1 MYRNWGKLDLH
12 YLNLQRLF
20 NQKLRRTIV
29 WMNNPWVIGGVLVYI
44 LIMLAIGF
52 FSSKNINDATDYI
65 VAGRRLPLGLA
76 TAALFATW
84 FGGGTSM
91 GAAGESYWNGFLG
104 AIADPFGAGVCLLLA
119 GLFYVRTMRR
129 MKLLTIADF
138 FAIKFGKTSE
148 LLVSLI
154 TLPAFIGWV
163 GAELVALGLVV
174 HSITGISPVLGIII
188 SAIVVLIYTYQGGMW
203 ADTLTD
209 FVQMVIL
216 IAGLIIMFPIVIKDI
231 GGFATLRT
239 RIPDEMFYFFPRN
252 ANFSGWMFYVQAWII
267 IGLGSVPGQD
277 VMQRALSSKDEN
289 TAQRASYLA
298 GLGYII
304 LGIIP
309 VTLGI
314 VGRLIFPELGNSEL
328 VLVDLAVRYLPNF
341 VIALFVGALLSA
353 IMSSTDSAIL
363 APASI
368 VTRNIMPYFKKLDSK
383 DELKVARIATVII
396 TALALATALWFQNIY
411 DLMVSAWGFLL
422 VGCFVPLTFGI
433 WSKKAN
439 TPAAIASSV
448 IGFAS
453 WILLGVF
460 SPNTPND
467 IIGVV
472 ISFVVFVVVM
482 AATYKKVAPRPLVDI
497 YGEPIALKFRGPVHP
512 KDYEPSL
519 EKIEEGMM
527 VNK

>member
-1 MYRNWGKLDLH
+1 MHYRKAIIA
-12 YLNLQRLF
+12 LQLF
-20 NQKLRRTIV
+20 RRMINR
-29 WMNNPWVIGGVLVYI
+29 MNNPWVIGGVSAYI
-44 LIMLAIGF
+44 LMMLVIGWL
-52 FSSKNINDATDYI
+52 SSKNIKDATDYI

-104 AIADPFGAGVCLLLA
+104 TIADPFGAGLCLLLA

-138 FAIKFGKTSE
+138 FAIKYGKTSE
-148 LLVSLI
+148 LLVALI

-163 GAELVALGLVV
+163 GAEMVALGLIV
-174 HSITGISPVLGIII
+174 HSVTGLTPTAGIII

-209 FVQMVIL
+209 FAQMIIL
-216 IAGLIIMFPIVIKDI
+216 VAGLVIMFPIVINHV
-231 GGFATLRT
+231 GGFSAIKAQ
-239 RIPDEMFYFFPRN
+239 IPDEMFYFFPRN
-252 ANFSGWMFYVQAWII
+252 TGFSGWMFYLQAWII
-267 IGLGSVPGQD
+267 VGLGSIPGQD

-289 TAQRASYLA
+289 TAQWASYFS
-298 GLGYII
+298 GLGYML

-314 VGRLIFPELGNSEL
+314 VGRLVFPELANSEL
-328 VLVDLAVRYLPNF
+328 VLVELAMKFLPNF
-341 VIALFVGALLSA
+341 VVALFVGALLSA

-368 VTRNIMPYFKKLDSK
+368 VTRNILPHIKKMDGK
-383 DELKVARIATVII
+383 GELKVARIATVVI
-396 TALALATALWFQNIY
+396 TALALATALWFQNVY

-433 WSKKAN
+433 WSKKSN
-439 TPAAIASSV
+439 TPAAVTSSI
-448 IGFAS
+448 IGFVS
-453 WILLGVF
+453 WIILGIV

-467 IIGVV
+467 LIGVV
-472 ISFVVFVVVM
+472 ISLVVFVVVM
-482 AATYKKVAPRPLVDI
+482 LATYKKVAPKPLVDI
-497 YGEPIALKFRGPVHP
+497 YGEPIDLRFRGPFHP
-512 KDYEPSL
+512 KKFEPSL
-519 EKIEEGMM
+519 EPVDKDAVLE
-527 VNK
+527 K